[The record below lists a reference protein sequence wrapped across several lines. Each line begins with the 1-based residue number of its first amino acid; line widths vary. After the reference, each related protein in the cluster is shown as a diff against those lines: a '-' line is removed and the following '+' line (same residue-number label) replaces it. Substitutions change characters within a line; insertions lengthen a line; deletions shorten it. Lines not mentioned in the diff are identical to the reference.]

1 LSIRFREKKAKRE
14 AITLRLGSL
23 GLLPTGPIRAFVD
36 ALFFV
41 HVLGKLEKRSACL
54 YHRWNLLHPP
64 TATLTIANTGIVSNC
79 YTQRGGIRIEREER
93 EE

>member
-1 LSIRFREKKAKRE
+1 LAIRFREKKAKRE
-14 AITLRLGSL
+14 AITLRLGSW